1 MATGSKSI
9 IFEDCKQIGEDRFG
23 ISEENIRFVNGQTNK
38 IQVKR

>member
-23 ISEENIRFVNGQTNK
+23 ILEENIRFVIAQTNK
-38 IQVKR
+38 QNTG